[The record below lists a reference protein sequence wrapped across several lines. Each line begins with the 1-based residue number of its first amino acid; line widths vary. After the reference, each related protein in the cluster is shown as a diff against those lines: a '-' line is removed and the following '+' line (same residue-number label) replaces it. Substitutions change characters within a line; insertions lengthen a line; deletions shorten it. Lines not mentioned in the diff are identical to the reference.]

1 MRSMASGEG
10 RSPSPDGSETM
21 GTSEAPGRG
30 PSEIFAF
37 APTFAAFAALAGAR
51 TGAAAGSGCDDV
63 VNPKHH
69 DRRVR
74 RRGDGLAPDADGLDH
89 VLLLHVGDL
98 AAEDVDPRG
107 LVPLLVLLAQLDQ
120 DVDRVQ
126 ACVLREGPRDDLDG
140 VRERLD
146 GDLLAPTHGRCEVS
160 KGQGNLH
167 CTRTAARDDLTVLD
181 RDRDDARRVLEG
193 PLELV
198 DHVLR
203 AAAQENRDRLRVL
216 ASRHERHLVVAN
228 LLLVDLL
235 GEAQVVL
242 RQLVEL
248 RHDLATGRLRELL
261 HVRFLDPA
269 HCVDLLLRQVVL
281 REVVD
286 ALLAE
291 DHGRAALP
299 HDLDHALQHRLF
311 LVQKGLELGRVRDL
325 DLRVDLGLLDLEG
338 RVDEGDLGVLHFA
351 RHPGV
356 HALLVDDDAVDQ
368 LRVRNGS
375 ALLLDDLNVVIV
387 DEVRS
392 VNKQGGSI
400 ADTQLVDGIIVDK
413 ERVHPG
419 MPSEVRDAKIALVDA
434 ALEVKKTEIDAKIE
448 ITDPTQLQAFLNE
461 EEAMLKRMVEIV
473 RKSGATVI
481 FCQKGIDDLAQHYL
495 AKQEIYAV
503 RRVKKSDMEKL
514 AKATGGK
521 VVTKLDEL
529 AKDDLGFAKQVYEK
543 KIGDDEMTFV
553 TGCKNPKAVSIL
565 LRGGTEH
572 VVDELERSLEDA
584 TSVVAVA
591 IEDGKVI
598 SGGGS
603 SAMEIALALRDFA
616 STVGG
621 REQMA
626 IEAFADAVEVIPRTL
641 AENAGLDPIDILIEL
656 RQQHKKGNK
665 TAGINVFSGKVSDMK
680 KENVIEPIR
689 VGSQAISSAT
699 DAAVMVLRIDD
710 VIAARSGGGAG
721 PGAGKGGEGGEGGGE
736 GEDF

>member
-51 TGAAAGSGCDDV
+51 TGAAAGPGFDD
-63 VNPKHH
+63 
-69 DRRVR
+69 
-74 RRGDGLAPDADGLDH
+74 
-89 VLLLHVGDL
+89 
-98 AAEDVDPRG
+98 
-107 LVPLLVLLAQLDQ
+107 
-120 DVDRVQ
+120 
-126 ACVLREGPRDDLDG
+126 
-140 VRERLD
+140 
-146 GDLLAPTHGRCEVS
+146 DLLAPTHGRCEVS

-338 RVDEGDLGVLHFA
+338 RVNEGDLCVLHLA
-351 RHPGV
+351 GHPGV
-356 HALLVDDDAVDQ
+356 HAFLVDDDAVDEC
-368 LRVRNGS
+368 RVRDRT
-375 ALLLDDLNVVIV
+375 ALLLHNLNVVIV

-392 VNKQGGSI
+392 VGSLLRDRRHRLHGDVRQEFLVAAGGLGRHRCHPDLLEGVELLDGNLRRDLLENLVGLVRGLAI
-400 ADTQLVDGIIVDK
+400 PGRNHGRMDVLVDQVLGLLEQLPGQDDGGRRAVAGLLVLGLRDLDEHLRRGVLNVDLL
-413 ERVHPG
+413 ENRDAVVGDDDVPEAVHKHLVHSAGAQGRANRIRNRLRGRDVVELRSLAALAARPFLQDQYRRTCWHHVSSSEYRIRTSRLCWNFYISVA
-419 MPSEVRDAKIALVDA
+419 SEV
-434 ALEVKKTEIDAKIE
+434 
-448 ITDPTQLQAFLNE
+448 N
-461 EEAMLKRMVEIV
+461 
-473 RKSGATVI
+473 
-481 FCQKGIDDLAQHYL
+481 
-495 AKQEIYAV
+495 
-503 RRVKKSDMEKL
+503 RVTR
-514 AKATGGK
+514 AHHT
-521 VVTKLDEL
+521 
-529 AKDDLGFAKQVYEK
+529 
-543 KIGDDEMTFV
+543 
-553 TGCKNPKAVSIL
+553 NPC
-565 LRGGTEH
+565 G
-572 VVDELERSLEDA
+572 
-584 TSVVAVA
+584 
-591 IEDGKVI
+591 
-598 SGGGS
+598 
-603 SAMEIALALRDFA
+603 
-616 STVGG
+616 
-621 REQMA
+621 
-626 IEAFADAVEVIPRTL
+626 
-641 AENAGLDPIDILIEL
+641 
-656 RQQHKKGNK
+656 
-665 TAGINVFSGKVSDMK
+665 
-680 KENVIEPIR
+680 
-689 VGSQAISSAT
+689 
-699 DAAVMVLRIDD
+699 
-710 VIAARSGGGAG
+710 ARSGLAFEIRYEAG
-721 PGAGKGGEGGEGGGE
+721 LPSGLPT
-736 GEDF
+736 